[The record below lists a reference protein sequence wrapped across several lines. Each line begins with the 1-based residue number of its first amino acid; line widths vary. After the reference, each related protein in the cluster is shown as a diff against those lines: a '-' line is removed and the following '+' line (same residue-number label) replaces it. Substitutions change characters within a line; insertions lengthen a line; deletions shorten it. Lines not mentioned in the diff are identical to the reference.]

1 MNIYSAYIERHNISC
16 IIQGKLLTTLVPTD
30 DLEEVEIMKHRF
42 ETLEADMNNQAAKIA
57 TVNELARQLLHV
69 DHPNSDEILQRQ
81 NKLNAR

>member
-1 MNIYSAYIERHNISC
+1 MYMKGYKFYIL
-16 IIQGKLLTTLVPTD
+16 QGKLLATLVPTD

-42 ETLEADMNNQAAKIA
+42 ETLEADMNNQAAKVA
-57 TVNELARQLLHV
+57 TMNELARQLLHV

>member
-1 MNIYSAYIERHNISC
+1 MA
-16 IIQGKLLTTLVPTD
+16 TLVPGA

-42 ETLEADMNNQAAKIA
+42 ETLETDMNNQAAKVA